1 MMNSHHSGFFYI
13 LNIDDGELSELFFEK
28 ELRYIL
34 IKKKIYKVRL
44 ITENKNSVLSLFI
57 YNN

>member
-1 MMNSHHSGFFYI
+1 MMNSHHSGFSTI

-34 IKKKIYKVRL
+34 IKEKIYKVKAHNR
-44 ITENKNSVLSLFI
+44 K
-57 YNN
+57 